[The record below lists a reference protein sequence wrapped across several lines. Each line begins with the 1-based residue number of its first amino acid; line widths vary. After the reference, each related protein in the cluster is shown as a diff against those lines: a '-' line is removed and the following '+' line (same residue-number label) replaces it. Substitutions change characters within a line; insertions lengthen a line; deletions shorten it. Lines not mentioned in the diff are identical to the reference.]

1 MGIELKKVG
10 IEHLEIL
17 VDLRIEFI
25 KDIHPEIA
33 PQLLKNIQR
42 STLTYFKDLL
52 NNNSYIGFIGIN
64 NKSEIICTAGLLI
77 YYLPPLNNENY
88 RKIGH
93 VLNFYTKPAYRKKG
107 IGLKLMNY
115 IKNTAVNEKI
125 NRLVLNSTKIGF
137 SMYKKAGF
145 IEPEDKAM
153 LIDLYENKN
162 EEGYKK
168 WK

>member
-1 MGIELKKVG
+1 MEIEFKKVG

-25 KDIHPEIA
+25 KDIHPEIDL
-33 PQLLKNIQR
+33 QLLEKIQKA
-42 STLTYFKDLL
+42 TLTYFNDLL
-52 NNNSYIGFIGIN
+52 KNNSYIGFIGKN
-64 NKSEIICTAGLLI
+64 NDEIICTAGLLI

-115 IKNTAVNEKI
+115 IKDKAKEEKI
-125 NRLVLNSTKIGF
+125 NRLVLNSTKMGF
-137 SMYKKAGF
+137 SIYKKAGF

-153 LIDLYENKN
+153 LINLS
-162 EEGYKK
+162 
-168 WK
+168 

>member
-1 MGIELKKVG
+1 MEIELRKVG

-25 KDIHPEIA
+25 KDIHPEIDFK
-33 PQLLKNIQR
+33 LLEKIQKV
-42 STLTYFKDLL
+42 TLSYFNDLL

-64 NKSEIICTAGLLI
+64 NNGEIICTAGLLI
-77 YYLPPLNNENY
+77 YFLPPLNNEKN

-93 VLNFYTKPAYRKKG
+93 MLNFYTKPAYRKKG

-115 IKNTAVNEKI
+115 IKDTAVDEKI
-125 NRLVLNSTKIGF
+125 DRLVLNSTKMGF

-153 LIDLYENKN
+153 IIDLCQ
-162 EEGYKK
+162 
-168 WK
+168 

>member
-1 MGIELKKVG
+1 MEIEFKKVG
-10 IEHLEIL
+10 IEHLKIL
-17 VDLRIEFI
+17 VDLRLEFI
-25 KDIHPEIA
+25 KDIHPEID
-33 PQLLKNIQR
+33 PQLLEKIQR
-42 STLTYFKDLL
+42 ATLIYFKDLL
-52 NNNSYIGFIGIN
+52 NNNSYIGFIGII

-88 RKIGH
+88 RKVGH

-115 IKNTAVNEKI
+115 LKDTAANEKI
-125 NRLVLNSTKIGF
+125 NRLVLNSTKMGF

-153 LIDLYENKN
+153 LIELC
-162 EEGYKK
+162 
-168 WK
+168 

>member
-1 MGIELKKVG
+1 MEIELKKVG

-25 KDIHPEIA
+25 KDIHPEIDH
-33 PQLLKNIQR
+33 QLLDKIQKT
-42 STLTYFKDLL
+42 TLNYFNDLL

-64 NKSEIICTAGLLI
+64 KNGEVICTAGLII

-93 VLNFYTKPAYRKKG
+93 VLNFYTKPAYRKNG

-115 IKNTAVNEKI
+115 LKDTAKSEKI
-125 NRLVLNSTKIGF
+125 NRLVLNSTKMGF
-137 SMYKKAGF
+137 SIYKKAGF

-153 LIDLYENKN
+153 LINLYENKN
-162 EEGYKK
+162 EEGDKY
-168 WK
+168 

>member
-1 MGIELKKVG
+1 MKNNNRENIMEIEFKKVG
-10 IEHLEIL
+10 IEYLETL

-25 KDIHPEIA
+25 KDIHPKVDF
-33 PQLLKNIQR
+33 QLLEKIQKA
-42 STLTYFKDLL
+42 TFAYFNDLFR
-52 NNNSYIGFIGIN
+52 NNSYIGFIGVN
-64 NKSEIICTAGLLI
+64 NNAEAICTAGLLI

-115 IKNTAVNEKI
+115 IKGIAADEKI
-125 NRLVLNSTKIGF
+125 NRLVLNSTKMGF

-145 IEPEDKAM
+145 LEPEDKAM
-153 LIDLYENKN
+153 LLDLEK
-162 EEGYKK
+162 
-168 WK
+168 